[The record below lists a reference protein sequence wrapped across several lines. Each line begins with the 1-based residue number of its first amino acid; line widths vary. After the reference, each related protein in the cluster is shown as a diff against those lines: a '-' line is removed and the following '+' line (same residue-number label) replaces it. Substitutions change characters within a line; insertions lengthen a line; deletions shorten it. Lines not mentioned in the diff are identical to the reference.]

1 MWSVLKL
8 QIRRMRLWP
17 PALGRL
23 RQEDLTS
30 RPLSAPWQVS
40 DQPRLYETL
49 HQNQPN
55 ECKQLTPTLEGF
67 VGVHKKCPQKKKKQ
81 LTFIKKSHNFP
92 SHDPGTLSCFLGT
105 FLHSCLCNVDSFF
118 HCCACVPSWG
128 CLVLCLVLL
137 LSSHGEKSCQLNLG
151 ART

>member
-1 MWSVLKL
+1 
-8 QIRRMRLWP
+8 MRLWP

-23 RQEDLTS
+23 RQKDLTS

-67 VGVHKKCPQKKKKQ
+67 VGAHKKKPNLHLLKRATISPVMI
-81 LTFIKKSHNFP
+81 LE
-92 SHDPGTLSCFLGT
+92 LSCFLGT

-118 HCCACVPSWG
+118 HCCVSVPSRG

>member
-1 MWSVLKL
+1 
-8 QIRRMRLWP
+8 MRLWP

-67 VGVHKKCPQKKKKQ
+67 VGAHKKCPQKKKNNLHLLKRA
-81 LTFIKKSHNFP
+81 TISR
-92 SHDPGTLSCFLGT
+92 HDPGTLSCFLGT

-118 HCCACVPSWG
+118 HCCVSVPSRG
-128 CLVLCLVLL
+128 CFSLV
-137 LSSHGEKSCQLNLG
+137 SCASAEFSWREELP
-151 ART
+151 T